1 MTCKLLAQSC
11 SIYSPSYPAW
21 KILAVILLITPPLL
35 AQEQAENRFQRAA
48 ERHFERNDANKDGK
62 LSREEFPEQRRRLF
76 EQIDTDKDGFVTL
89 EEDTFYRKSAPD
101 RFLARNDANKDGKL
115 SREEFPEQQRRRFE
129 RIDTDKDGFVT
140 LEEDI
145 LFRDNQWRNA
155 VRIPEGV
162 TVHRDLIYGRV
173 GERELPLDLYLPPDT
188 SSPVPVVIWVHGGA
202 WRGGGKGNGG
212 RARNMTT
219 RGFAVVAVEYRLS
232 GEALFPA
239 QIEDCKTAVR
249 WVRANAKKYNLD
261 PDRIG
266 AWGSSAGGHL
276 VALMGLTHGENVFET
291 DDHSQY
297 SSRVQVVCNWFGP
310 TDFLRMN
317 DFEGRI
323 DHDAADSPESELIGG
338 PIQENKEKVA
348 AANPITYVSKND
360 PPMLILHGEKDRTVP
375 YNQSEL
381 LYAAMQKAGL
391 DVTLYKVVNAG
402 HGFGN
407 ATQDNQASLFEMS
420 AQFLEKHLKPQT
432 DAASP

>member
-1 MTCKLLAQSC
+1 MTC
-11 SIYSPSYPAW
+11 W
-21 KILAVILLITPPLL
+21 KILAVTLLFISPLF
-35 AQEQAENRFQRAA
+35 AQEQAENRFQSAA
-48 ERHFERNDANKDGK
+48 ERFFARNDKNKDGK
-62 LSREEFPEQRRRLF
+62 LSREEFPERQRRL
-76 EQIDTDKDGFVTL
+76 
-89 EEDTFYRKSAPD
+89 
-101 RFLARNDANKDGKL
+101 
-115 SREEFPEQQRRRFE
+115 FE

-145 LFRDNQWRNA
+145 FYRNNRRRNT
-155 VRIPEGV
+155 VNIPEGV

-173 GERELPLDLYLPPDT
+173 GERELPLDLYLPLDT
-188 SSPVPVVIWVHGGA
+188 SSPVPVVIWVHGGG
-202 WRGGGKGNGG
+202 WRGGSKGNGG
-212 RARNMTT
+212 RALNMTT
-219 RGFAVVAVEYRLS
+219 RGFAVVDVEYRLS

-249 WVRANAKKYNLD
+249 WVRVNAKKYNLD
-261 PDRIG
+261 SDRIG

-276 VALMGLTHGENVFET
+276 VAMMGLTHDENVFET

-297 SSRVQVVCNWFGP
+297 SSQVQAICNWFGP

-323 DHDAADSPESELIGG
+323 DHDAADSPESRLIGG

-360 PPMLILHGEKDRTVP
+360 PPMLIIHGEKDLSVP

-381 LYAAMQKAGL
+381 LYAAMKKAGL
-391 DVTLYKVVNAG
+391 DVALYKVVNAD
-402 HGFGN
+402 HGFRN
-407 ATQDNQASLFEMS
+407 ATQDSAASLFEMS
-420 AQFLEKHLKPQT
+420 AQFLEKHLKSQT

>member
-1 MTCKLLAQSC
+1 MTYKLLAQL
-11 SIYSPSYPAW
+11 YPAW
-21 KILAVILLITPPLL
+21 KIFAVILLITPLL
-35 AQEQAENRFQRAA
+35 FAQEQSENRNQSAA
-48 ERHFERNDANKDGK
+48 ERFFARNDKNKDDK

-76 EQIDTDKDGFVTL
+76 EQIDTDKDGF
-89 EEDTFYRKSAPD
+89 
-101 RFLARNDANKDGKL
+101 
-115 SREEFPEQQRRRFE
+115 
-129 RIDTDKDGFVT
+129 IT

-145 LFRDNQWRNA
+145 FYRNNRRRNT
-155 VRIPEGV
+155 VNIPEGV

-188 SSPVPVVIWVHGGA
+188 SSPVPVVIWVHGGG
-202 WRGGGKGNGG
+202 WRGGSKGNGG
-212 RARNMTT
+212 RALNMTR
-219 RGFAVVAVEYRLS
+219 RGFAVVDVEYRLS

-276 VALMGLTHGENVFET
+276 VAMMGLTHDENVFET
-291 DDHSQY
+291 DDLSQY
-297 SSRVQVVCNWFGP
+297 SSQVQAICNWFGP

-323 DHDAADSPESELIGG
+323 DHDAADSPESRLIGG

-360 PPMLILHGEKDRTVP
+360 PPMLIMHGDKDLSVP

-407 ATQDNQASLFEMS
+407 ATQDSAASLFEMS
-420 AQFLEKHLKPQT
+420 AQFLEKHLMPLA

>member
-1 MTCKLLAQSC
+1 MTCKLLAQF
-11 SIYSPSYPAW
+11 W
-21 KILAVILLITPPLL
+21 KILAVIFLITPSLF
-35 AQEQAENRFQRAA
+35 AQEQSENRYQRAA
-48 ERHFERNDANKDGK
+48 ERFFARNDKNKDGK
-62 LSREEFPEQRRRLF
+62 LSREEFPERQRRLF
-76 EQIDTDKDGFVTL
+76 EQIDT
-89 EEDTFYRKSAPD
+89 
-101 RFLARNDANKDGKL
+101 N
-115 SREEFPEQQRRRFE
+115 
-129 RIDTDKDGFVT
+129 KDGFVT

-145 LFRDNQWRNA
+145 FYRNNRRRNT
-155 VRIPEGV
+155 VNIPEGV
-162 TVHRDLIYGRV
+162 TVHRDLIYGRA

-188 SSPVPVVIWVHGGA
+188 SSPVPVVMWVHGGG

-212 RARNMTT
+212 RALNMTT
-219 RGFAVVAVEYRLS
+219 RGFAVVDVEYRLS

-261 PDRIG
+261 SDRIG

-276 VALMGLTHGENVFET
+276 VAMMGLTHDENVFET

-297 SSRVQVVCNWFGP
+297 SSQVQVICNWFGP

-323 DHDAADSPESELIGG
+323 DHDAADSPESMLIGA

-360 PPMLILHGEKDRTVP
+360 PPMLIIHGEKDLSVP

-381 LYAAMQKAGL
+381 LYAAMQKEGL
-391 DVTLYKVVNAG
+391 DVTLYKVVNAD
-402 HGFGN
+402 HGFRN
-407 ATQDNQASLFEMS
+407 ATQDSAASLVEMS
-420 AQFLEKHLKPQT
+420 VQFLERHLKPQT

>member
-1 MTCKLLAQSC
+1 MTYKLLAQLH
-11 SIYSPSYPAW
+11 PAW
-21 KILAVILLITPPLL
+21 QVLVVLLFISPLF
-35 AQEQAENRFQRAA
+35 AQEQAESHYQRAS

-62 LSREEFPEQRRRLF
+62 LSREEFPKYRRSLF

-89 EEDTFYRKSAPD
+89 EEDVFYRKSTPD

-115 SREEFPEQQRRRFE
+115 SREEFPQQRRRLFE

-140 LEEDI
+140 LEEDTF
-145 LFRDNQWRNA
+145 FRNNPRRNT
-155 VRIPEGV
+155 VQIPEGV

-173 GERELPLDLYLPPDT
+173 GDRELPLDLYLPPDT
-188 SSPVPVVIWVHGGA
+188 SSPVPVVIWVHGGG
-202 WRGGGKGNGG
+202 WRGGAKGNGG

-219 RGFAVVAVEYRLS
+219 RGFAVVDVEYRLS
-232 GEALFPA
+232 GEAIFPA

-249 WVRANAKKYNLD
+249 WVRANAEKYNLD

-276 VALMGLTHGENVFET
+276 VAMMGLTHDENVFET
-291 DDHSQY
+291 EDHSQY
-297 SSRVQVVCNWFGP
+297 SSEVQAICNWFGP

-323 DHDAADSPESELIGG
+323 DHDAADSPESMLIGG
-338 PIQENKEKVA
+338 PIQENVEKVA

-360 PPMLILHGEKDRTVP
+360 PPMLILHGEKDLSVP

-381 LYAAMQKAGL
+381 LYDAMQKAGL
-391 DVTLYKVVNAG
+391 EVTLYKVVNAG

-407 ATQDNQASLFEMS
+407 ATQDSTASLVEMS
-420 AQFLEKHLKPQT
+420 VQFLEKHLK
-432 DAASP
+432 

>member
-1 MTCKLLAQSC
+1 MTC
-11 SIYSPSYPAW
+11 W
-21 KILAVILLITPPLL
+21 KILVVILLIAPPLF
-35 AQEQAENRFQRAA
+35 AQEQAENRYQRAA
-48 ERHFERNDANKDGK
+48 ERFFARNDKNKDGK
-62 LSREEFPEQRRRLF
+62 LSREEFPERQRRL
-76 EQIDTDKDGFVTL
+76 
-89 EEDTFYRKSAPD
+89 
-101 RFLARNDANKDGKL
+101 
-115 SREEFPEQQRRRFE
+115 FE
-129 RIDTDKDGFVT
+129 RIDTNKDGFVT

-145 LFRDNQWRNA
+145 FYRNNRRRNT
-155 VRIPEGV
+155 VNIPEGV
-162 TVHRDLIYGRV
+162 TVHRDLIYGRA

-188 SSPVPVVIWVHGGA
+188 SSPVPVVIWVHGGG
-202 WRGGGKGNGG
+202 WRGGSKGNGG
-212 RARNMTT
+212 RALNMTT
-219 RGFAVVAVEYRLS
+219 RGFAVVDVEYRLS

-276 VALMGLTHGENVFET
+276 VAMMGLTHDENVFET

-297 SSRVQVVCNWFGP
+297 SSQVQVICNWFGP

-323 DHDAADSPESELIGG
+323 DHDAADSPESRLIGA
-338 PIQENKEKVA
+338 PIQENVEKVA

-360 PPMLILHGEKDRTVP
+360 PPMLIIHGEKDLSVP

-381 LYAAMQKAGL
+381 LHAAMQKVGL
-391 DVTLYKVVNAG
+391 DVTLYKVVNAD
-402 HGFGN
+402 HGFRN
-407 ATQDNQASLFEMS
+407 ATQDSQVSLVEMS
-420 AQFLEKHLKPQT
+420 VQFLEKHLKSQT

>member
-1 MTCKLLAQSC
+1 MTYKLLAQL
-11 SIYSPSYPAW
+11 YPAW
-21 KILAVILLITPPLL
+21 KIFAVILLITPPLF
-35 AQEQAENRFQRAA
+35 AQEQSENRNQSAA
-48 ERHFERNDANKDGK
+48 ERFFARNDKNKDGK
-62 LSREEFPEQRRRLF
+62 LSREEFPERQRRLF

-89 EEDTFYRKSAPD
+89 EEDIFYR
-101 RFLARNDANKDGKL
+101 NN
-115 SREEFPEQQRRRFE
+115 RRRN
-129 RIDTDKDGFVT
+129 TV
-140 LEEDI
+140 
-145 LFRDNQWRNA
+145 N
-155 VRIPEGV
+155 IPEGV

-188 SSPVPVVIWVHGGA
+188 SSAVPVVIWIHGGG
-202 WRGGGKGNGG
+202 WRGGSKGNGG
-212 RARNMTT
+212 RALNMTK
-219 RGFAVVAVEYRLS
+219 RGFAVVDVEYRLS

-276 VALMGLTHGENVFET
+276 VAMMGLTHDENVFET

-297 SSRVQVVCNWFGP
+297 SSQVQVICNWFGP

-323 DHDAADSPESELIGG
+323 DHDAADSPESRLIGG
-338 PIQENKEKVA
+338 PIQKNKEKVA

-360 PPMLILHGEKDRTVP
+360 PPMLIMHGEKDQSVP

-381 LYAAMQKAGL
+381 LYAAMQKVGL
-391 DVTLYKVVNAG
+391 DVTLYKVVNAD
-402 HGFGN
+402 HGFRN
-407 ATQDNQASLFEMS
+407 ATQDSAASLFEMS
-420 AQFLEKHLKPQT
+420 AQFLEKHLKSQT

>member
-1 MTCKLLAQSC
+1 MIC
-11 SIYSPSYPAW
+11 W
-21 KILAVILLITPPLL
+21 KISVVILLIAPPLF
-35 AQEQAENRFQRAA
+35 AQEQAENRYQRAA
-48 ERHFERNDANKDGK
+48 ERFFARNDKNKDGK
-62 LSREEFPEQRRRLF
+62 LSREEFPERQRRLF
-76 EQIDTDKDGFVTL
+76 GQIDT
-89 EEDTFYRKSAPD
+89 
-101 RFLARNDANKDGKL
+101 N
-115 SREEFPEQQRRRFE
+115 
-129 RIDTDKDGFVT
+129 KDGFVT

-145 LFRDNQWRNA
+145 FYRNNRRRNT
-155 VRIPEGV
+155 VNIPEGV

-173 GERELPLDLYLPPDT
+173 GERVLPLDLYLPPDT
-188 SSPVPVVIWVHGGA
+188 SSPVPVVIWVHGGG
-202 WRGGGKGNGG
+202 WRGGSKGNGG
-212 RARNMTT
+212 RALNMTT
-219 RGFAVVAVEYRLS
+219 RGFSVVDVEYRLS

-276 VALMGLTHGENVFET
+276 VAMMGLTHDENVFET

-297 SSRVQVVCNWFGP
+297 SSQVQVICNWFGP

-323 DHDAADSPESELIGG
+323 DHDAADSPESRLIGA
-338 PIQENKEKVA
+338 PIQENVEKVA

-360 PPMLILHGEKDRTVP
+360 PPMLIMHGEKDLSVP

-391 DVTLYKVVNAG
+391 DVTLYKVVNAD
-402 HGFGN
+402 HGFRN
-407 ATQDNQASLFEMS
+407 ATQDSQASLVEMS
-420 AQFLEKHLKPQT
+420 VQFLEKHLKSQT

>member
-1 MTCKLLAQSC
+1 MTYKLLAQL
-11 SIYSPSYPAW
+11 YPAW
-21 KILAVILLITPPLL
+21 KIFAVILLITPPLF
-35 AQEQAENRFQRAA
+35 AQEQSENRNQSAA
-48 ERHFERNDANKDGK
+48 ERFFARNDKNKDGK
-62 LSREEFPEQRRRLF
+62 LSREEFPERQRRLF

-89 EEDTFYRKSAPD
+89 EEDIFYR
-101 RFLARNDANKDGKL
+101 NN
-115 SREEFPEQQRRRFE
+115 RRRN
-129 RIDTDKDGFVT
+129 TV
-140 LEEDI
+140 
-145 LFRDNQWRNA
+145 N
-155 VRIPEGV
+155 IPEGV

-188 SSPVPVVIWVHGGA
+188 SSAVPVVIWVHGGG
-202 WRGGGKGNGG
+202 WRGGSKGNGG
-212 RARNMTT
+212 RALNMTK
-219 RGFAVVAVEYRLS
+219 RGFAVVDVEYRLS

-239 QIEDCKTAVR
+239 QIEDCKIAVR

-276 VALMGLTHGENVFET
+276 VAMMGLTHDENVFET

-297 SSRVQVVCNWFGP
+297 SSQVQVICNWFGP

-323 DHDAADSPESELIGG
+323 DHDAADSPESRLIGG
-338 PIQENKEKVA
+338 PIQDNKEKVA

-360 PPMLILHGEKDRTVP
+360 PPMLIMHGEKDQSVP

-381 LYAAMQKAGL
+381 LYAAMQKVGL
-391 DVTLYKVVNAG
+391 DVTLYKVVNAD
-402 HGFGN
+402 HGFRN
-407 ATQDNQASLFEMS
+407 ATQDDAASLFEMS
-420 AQFLEKHLKPQT
+420 AQFLEKHLKSQT

>member
-1 MTCKLLAQSC
+1 MTC
-11 SIYSPSYPAW
+11 W
-21 KILAVILLITPPLL
+21 KILAVTLLFISPLF
-35 AQEQAENRFQRAA
+35 AQEQAENRFQSAA
-48 ERHFERNDANKDGK
+48 ERFFARNDKNKDGK
-62 LSREEFPEQRRRLF
+62 LSREEFPERQRRL
-76 EQIDTDKDGFVTL
+76 
-89 EEDTFYRKSAPD
+89 
-101 RFLARNDANKDGKL
+101 
-115 SREEFPEQQRRRFE
+115 FE

-145 LFRDNQWRNA
+145 FYRNNRRRNT
-155 VRIPEGV
+155 VNIPEGV

-173 GERELPLDLYLPPDT
+173 GERELPLDLYLPLDT
-188 SSPVPVVIWVHGGA
+188 SSPLPVVIWVHGGG
-202 WRGGGKGNGG
+202 WRGGSKGNGG
-212 RARNMTT
+212 RALNMTT
-219 RGFAVVAVEYRLS
+219 RGFAVVDVEYRLS

-276 VALMGLTHGENVFET
+276 VAMMGLTHDENVFET

-297 SSRVQVVCNWFGP
+297 SSQVQAICNWFGP

-323 DHDAADSPESELIGG
+323 DHDAADSPESRLIGG

-360 PPMLILHGEKDRTVP
+360 PPMLIIHGEKDRAVP

-391 DVTLYKVVNAG
+391 DVTLYKVVNAD
-402 HGFGN
+402 HGFRN
-407 ATQDNQASLFEMS
+407 ATQDSAASLFEMS

>member
-1 MTCKLLAQSC
+1 MAYKLLAQL
-11 SIYSPSYPAW
+11 YPAW
-21 KILAVILLITPPLL
+21 KIFAVILLITPPLF
-35 AQEQAENRFQRAA
+35 AQEQSENRNQSAA
-48 ERHFERNDANKDGK
+48 ERFFARNDKNKDGK
-62 LSREEFPEQRRRLF
+62 LSREEFPERQRRLF

-89 EEDTFYRKSAPD
+89 EEDIFYR
-101 RFLARNDANKDGKL
+101 NN
-115 SREEFPEQQRRRFE
+115 RRRN
-129 RIDTDKDGFVT
+129 TV
-140 LEEDI
+140 
-145 LFRDNQWRNA
+145 N
-155 VRIPEGV
+155 IPEGV

-188 SSPVPVVIWVHGGA
+188 SSAVPVVIWIHGGG
-202 WRGGGKGNGG
+202 WRGGSKGNGG
-212 RARNMTT
+212 RALNMTK
-219 RGFAVVAVEYRLS
+219 RGFAVVDVEYRLS

-276 VALMGLTHGENVFET
+276 VAMMGLTHDENVFET

-297 SSRVQVVCNWFGP
+297 SSQVQVICNWFGP

-323 DHDAADSPESELIGG
+323 DHDAADSPESRLIGG

-360 PPMLILHGEKDRTVP
+360 PPMLIMHGEKDQSVP

-381 LYAAMQKAGL
+381 LYAAMQKVGL
-391 DVTLYKVVNAG
+391 DVTLYKVVNAD
-402 HGFGN
+402 HGFRN
-407 ATQDNQASLFEMS
+407 ATQDSAASLFEMS
-420 AQFLEKHLKPQT
+420 AQFLEKHLKSQT

>member
-1 MTCKLLAQSC
+1 MTYKLLAQL
-11 SIYSPSYPAW
+11 YPAW
-21 KILAVILLITPPLL
+21 KIFTVILLITPPLF
-35 AQEQAENRFQRAA
+35 AQEQSENRYQSAA
-48 ERHFERNDANKDGK
+48 ERFFARNDKNKDGK
-62 LSREEFPEQRRRLF
+62 LSREEFPEQQRRLF

-89 EEDTFYRKSAPD
+89 EEDIFYR
-101 RFLARNDANKDGKL
+101 NN
-115 SREEFPEQQRRRFE
+115 RRRN
-129 RIDTDKDGFVT
+129 TV
-140 LEEDI
+140 
-145 LFRDNQWRNA
+145 N
-155 VRIPEGV
+155 IPEGV

-188 SSPVPVVIWVHGGA
+188 SSAVPVVIWVHGGG
-202 WRGGGKGNGG
+202 WRGGSKGNGG
-212 RARNMTT
+212 RALNMTR
-219 RGFAVVAVEYRLS
+219 RGFAVVDVEYRLS

-276 VALMGLTHGENVFET
+276 VAMMGLTHDENVFET

-297 SSRVQVVCNWFGP
+297 SSQVQAICNWFGP

-323 DHDAADSPESELIGG
+323 DHDAVDSPESRLIGG

-348 AANPITYVSKND
+348 AANPIIYVSKND
-360 PPMLILHGEKDRTVP
+360 PPMLIMHGGKDLSVP

-407 ATQDNQASLFEMS
+407 ATQDSAASLFEMS
-420 AQFLEKHLKPQT
+420 AQFLEKHLMPLA

>member
-1 MTCKLLAQSC
+1 MTYKLLAQL
-11 SIYSPSYPAW
+11 YPAW
-21 KILAVILLITPPLL
+21 KIFAVILLITPPLF
-35 AQEQAENRFQRAA
+35 AQEQSENRNQSAA
-48 ERHFERNDANKDGK
+48 ERFFARNDKNKDGK
-62 LSREEFPEQRRRLF
+62 LSREEFPERQRRLF

-89 EEDTFYRKSAPD
+89 EEDIFYR
-101 RFLARNDANKDGKL
+101 NN
-115 SREEFPEQQRRRFE
+115 RRRN
-129 RIDTDKDGFVT
+129 TV
-140 LEEDI
+140 
-145 LFRDNQWRNA
+145 N
-155 VRIPEGV
+155 IPEGV

-188 SSPVPVVIWVHGGA
+188 SSAVPVVIWIHGGG
-202 WRGGGKGNGG
+202 WRGGSKGNGG
-212 RARNMTT
+212 RALNMTK
-219 RGFAVVAVEYRLS
+219 RGFAVVDVEYRLS

-276 VALMGLTHGENVFET
+276 VAMMGLTHDENVFET

-297 SSRVQVVCNWFGP
+297 SSQVQVICNWFGP

-323 DHDAADSPESELIGG
+323 DHDAADSPESRLIGG

-360 PPMLILHGEKDRTVP
+360 PPMLIMHGEKDQSVP

-381 LYAAMQKAGL
+381 LYAAMQKVGL
-391 DVTLYKVVNAG
+391 DVTLYKVVNAD
-402 HGFGN
+402 HGFRN
-407 ATQDNQASLFEMS
+407 ATQDSAASLFEMS
-420 AQFLEKHLKPQT
+420 AQFLEKHLKSQT

>member
-1 MTCKLLAQSC
+1 MTYKLLAQL
-11 SIYSPSYPAW
+11 YPAW
-21 KILAVILLITPPLL
+21 KIFAVILLITPLL
-35 AQEQAENRFQRAA
+35 FAQEQSENRNQSAA
-48 ERHFERNDANKDGK
+48 ERFFSRNDKNKDGK

-76 EQIDTDKDGFVTL
+76 EQIDTDKDGF
-89 EEDTFYRKSAPD
+89 
-101 RFLARNDANKDGKL
+101 
-115 SREEFPEQQRRRFE
+115 
-129 RIDTDKDGFVT
+129 IT

-145 LFRDNQWRNA
+145 FYRNNRRRNT
-155 VRIPEGV
+155 VNIPEGV

-188 SSPVPVVIWVHGGA
+188 SSPVPVVIWVHGGG
-202 WRGGGKGNGG
+202 WRGGSKGNGG
-212 RARNMTT
+212 RALNMTR
-219 RGFAVVAVEYRLS
+219 RGFAVVDVEYRLS

-276 VALMGLTHGENVFET
+276 VAMMGLTHDENVFET
-291 DDHSQY
+291 DDLSQY
-297 SSRVQVVCNWFGP
+297 SSQVQAICNWFGP

-323 DHDAADSPESELIGG
+323 DHDAADSPESRLIGG

-360 PPMLILHGEKDRTVP
+360 PPMLIMHGDKDLSVP

-407 ATQDNQASLFEMS
+407 ATQDSAASLFEMS
-420 AQFLEKHLKPQT
+420 AQFLEKHLMPLA

>member
-1 MTCKLLAQSC
+1 MTC
-11 SIYSPSYPAW
+11 W
-21 KILAVILLITPPLL
+21 KILAVILLISSPLF
-35 AQEQAENRFQRAA
+35 AQEQAEDRYQRAA
-48 ERHFERNDANKDGK
+48 ERYFARNDKNKDGK
-62 LSREEFPEQRRRLF
+62 LSREEFPQQRRRLF

-89 EEDTFYRKSAPD
+89 EEDIFYR
-101 RFLARNDANKDGKL
+101 NN
-115 SREEFPEQQRRRFE
+115 RRRN
-129 RIDTDKDGFVT
+129 TV
-140 LEEDI
+140 
-145 LFRDNQWRNA
+145 N
-155 VRIPEGV
+155 IPEGV

-173 GERELPLDLYLPPDT
+173 GQRELPLDLYLPADT

-219 RGFAVVAVEYRLS
+219 RGFAVVDVEYRLS

-249 WVRANAKKYNLD
+249 WVRAHAKKYNLD

-276 VALMGLTHGENVFET
+276 VAMMGLTHDEGVFET
-291 DDHSQY
+291 ADHSQY
-297 SSRVQVVCNWFGP
+297 SSAVQVVCNWFGP

-323 DHDAADSPESELIGG
+323 DHDAADSPESQLIGG
-338 PIQENKEKVA
+338 PIQKNVEKVA
-348 AANPITYVSKND
+348 AANPITYVSKDD
-360 PPMLILHGEKDRTVP
+360 PPMLIMHGEKDLSVP

-407 ATQDNQASLFEMS
+407 ADNQASLVEMS
-420 AQFLEKHLKPQT
+420 VQFLEKHLK
-432 DAASP
+432 